1 MPIIN
6 KSFLITLL
14 FCVLLSPHLFSQDVL
29 RNHINIIYVDNQ
41 IISDIVSI
49 KDGDAL
55 PVVYLNQPDFS
66 DLIVSEKKR
75 KFIDFI
81 LPAILI
87 EKEKIKTV
95 YHYVL
100 DNFDNLYLND
110 KTKPLYDYCACDTA
124 YELLLCFTEQPTSII
139 IAQAAIESGWGTSR
153 FFLEGFNLFGIHT
166 YNNDDQTLKAQNSSR
181 VYVKKYSSISESISH
196 YLRTLAR
203 VNAYSEFRKHRAL
216 SQDVK
221 YIIRYLTNYSE
232 RRELYI
238 SDIESIIEHNQLYKY
253 DNLLIDN

>member
-1 MPIIN
+1 M
-6 KSFLITLL
+6 
-14 FCVLLSPHLFSQDVL
+14 
-29 RNHINIIYVDNQ
+29 
-41 IISDIVSI
+41 SDIVST
-49 KDGDAL
+49 KDGDVF

-66 DLIVSEKKR
+66 DLIVNEKKR

-87 EKEKIKTV
+87 EKEKIKTA

-124 YELLLCFTEQPTSII
+124 YELLLCFTEQPNSII

-153 FFLEGFNLFGIHT
+153 FFLEGFNLFGIHA

-181 VYVKKYSSISESISH
+181 VYVKKYSSVSESISH

-203 VNAYSEFRKHRAL
+203 AGAYSEFRKQRAN
-216 SQDVK
+216 SNDVMH
-221 YIIRYLTNYSE
+221 IINYLTNYSE
-232 RRELYI
+232 RREVYI
-238 SDIESIIEHNQLYKY
+238 DDIESIIEYNKLCQY
-253 DNLLIDN
+253 DTFTINH

>member
-1 MPIIN
+1 MFFI
-6 KSFLITLL
+6 
-14 FCVLLSPHLFSQDVL
+14 LLSPHLFSQDVL
-29 RNHINIIYVDNQ
+29 RHHINIIYVDNQ

-66 DLIVSEKKR
+66 DLIVNEKKT

-181 VYVKKYSSISESISH
+181 VYVKKYSSVSESISH

-203 VNAYSEFRKHRAL
+203 AGAYSEFRKQRAN
-216 SQDVK
+216 SNDVMH
-221 YIIRYLTNYSE
+221 IINYLTNYSE
-232 RRELYI
+232 RREVYI
-238 SDIESIIEHNQLYKY
+238 DDIESIIEYNKLCQY
-253 DNLLIDN
+253 DTLTINH